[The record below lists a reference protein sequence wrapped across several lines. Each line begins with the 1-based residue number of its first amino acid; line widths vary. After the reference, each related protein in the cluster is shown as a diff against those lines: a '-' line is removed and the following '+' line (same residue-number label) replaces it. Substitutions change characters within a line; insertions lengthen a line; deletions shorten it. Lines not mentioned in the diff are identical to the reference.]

1 MPVTWAAP
9 RTAAAALTCLLL
21 VGAPVA
27 ANPLGGQVVGG
38 QATIATTAPNT
49 LTIQQSS
56 QRAAIN
62 WQSFNIAP
70 NETTQF
76 VQPSASAIALN
87 RVQAGDPSVI
97 AGRLTANGQLVLIN
111 PSGIVFTRGSQVNV
125 NSLIATPTDISTA
138 NFMAGSLHFDI
149 PSTDPHAR
157 IVNNG
162 NITVAQKG
170 LAALVG
176 PGVANN
182 GVISA
187 KLGKVVLAG
196 AETYTLDFY
205 GDGLIKFDV
214 GSAVIGVPLGRNGKP
229 VTSLVSNAGLIDAP
243 GGTVLLTADAA
254 SGLLS
259 NVIDMPGRIDARA
272 VTAKSGATVPGTVTI
287 DAGPGNN
294 ARVGGTINVAG
305 LRPGQTGGKAVV
317 TGGSVNLTS
326 SARIDARGDVGGG
339 TVDIGGG
346 PHGADV
352 LVRNASSAKVAAGA
366 VIDASATRNGN
377 GGTVAVWSDGVTV
390 FDGTILAAGGALG
403 GDGGWVET
411 SGHQLGVGP
420 TAYVNALAPKGRVG
434 NWLLDPLSIEV
445 KAGGPDSL

>member
-125 NSLIATPTDISTA
+125 NSLIATPSDISTA
-138 NFMAGSLHFDI
+138 NFMAGSLHFNI
-149 PSTDPHAR
+149 PSANPNAR

-162 NITVAQKG
+162 HITVAEKG
-170 LAALVG
+170 LAALVC
-176 PGVANN
+176 PVSANN

-214 GSAVIGVPLGRNGKP
+214 GSAVTSVPLGRNGKP
-229 VTSLVSNAGLIDAP
+229 VTSLVSNAGLVDAP

-259 NVIDMPGRIDARA
+259 NVIDMPGRISARSVAATSGA
-272 VTAKSGATVPGTVTI
+272 VTPGAVTI
-287 DAGPGNN
+287 DAGAGNN
-294 ARVGGTINVAG
+294 ARLAGTINVAG
-305 LRPGQTGGKAVV
+305 LRPGETGGRAVV
-317 TGGSVNLTS
+317 TGGGVTQTS
-326 SARIDARGDVGGG
+326 TARIDARGYAGGG
-339 TVDIGGG
+339 TVEIGGG
-346 PHGADV
+346 PHGADS
-352 LVRNASSAKVAAGA
+352 LVRNALTTNISAGA
-366 VIDASATRNGN
+366 VIDASATNNGN
-377 GGTVAVWSDGVTV
+377 GGTVAVWSDGATV
-390 FDGTILAAGGALG
+390 FNGTILAKGGPLG

-411 SGHQLGVGP
+411 SGKGTLTVGP
-420 TAYVNALAPKGRVG
+420 SASVIASAARG
-434 NWLLDPLSIEV
+434 NPGSWLLD
-445 KAGGPDSL
+445 